1 MESPTTKQ
9 GSQAISGFGSGVF
22 VGVGVGVGVGV
33 AVAVAVAVGVGVGVA
48 KGFGAA
54 TATPLFHTNFLP
66 LFTHVYFLPPDVM
79 LCPALL
85 QTLPAFGAVA
95 AWATEAIKTK
105 ESSTG
110 NRRITFLIPK
120 LYVITMTKTIT

>member
-1 MESPTTKQ
+1 MESPTTEQ
-9 GSQAISGFGSGVF
+9 GSPAISGFGSGTF
-22 VGVGVGVGVGV
+22 VGVGV
-33 AVAVAVAVGVGVGVA
+33 AVAVAVAVGVGVA
-48 KGFGAA
+48 EGFGAA
-54 TATPLFHTNFLP
+54 TATPLFHSSFLP
-66 LFTHVYFLPPDVM
+66 LFTQVYFLPPAVM

-95 AWATEAIKTK
+95 AWATEAIKIK